1 MGTLRNHSCDGPY
14 LCSHPPNF
22 IVAAHRQKCSSLS
35 PNSLHSSHD
44 RPMARLQAHVTASP
58 RRNCWNCYRV
68 YRRHVVDLV
77 DDIYCESGVGYPKG
91 GTHVEQVGAVT
102 PRFEERKPYD
112 IY

>member
-1 MGTLRNHSCDGPY
+1 
-14 LCSHPPNF
+14 
-22 IVAAHRQKCSSLS
+22 
-35 PNSLHSSHD
+35 
-44 RPMARLQAHVTASP
+44 
-58 RRNCWNCYRV
+58 
-68 YRRHVVDLV
+68 V